1 MKAWSACA
9 AVLLAL
15 PALTQPAA
23 PAAAPPAPLVNRH
36 RVAELLQKLD
46 HDRFDTRQRAD
57 QALRQLGKPA
67 LPLLRA
73 ELERTT
79 SVEVRYRLKRM
90 VHDLTIDERLP
101 DLIQQLGHSRPEF
114 RALAGWELRQAG
126 VAVVPLLEKQL
137 EAGLDGER
145 RKQLEKII
153 AELSPSR
160 AR

>member
-9 AVLLAL
+9 ASLLAL
-15 PALTQPAA
+15 AA
-23 PAAAPPAPLVNRH
+23 AHAAAPPAPVDRCLV
-36 RVAELLQKLD
+36 ADLLRKLD

-57 QALRQLGKPA
+57 QALRRLGKPA

-73 ELERTT
+73 ELERTS

-101 DLIQQLGHSRPEF
+101 ELIQQLGHSRPEF

-126 VAVVPLLEKQL
+126 AAVVPLLEKEL
-137 EAGLDGER
+137 KAGLDAER
-145 RKQLEKII
+145 RRQLEKII
-153 AELSPSR
+153 AELAPRSPR
-160 AR
+160 